1 MKKDKKPF
9 NAKLFYRRTYLIIY
23 DIISVIFSSYIAVSG
38 YGAGAFPDTDQSI
51 FTGEYSTDFADL
63 LYLQALS

>member
-23 DIISVIFSSYIAVSG
+23 DIISVIFSSYIAVLIR
-38 YGAGAFPDTDQSI
+38 YEFHLDTVPEHFLNI
-51 FTGEYSTDFADL
+51 
-63 LYLQALS
+63 

>member
-23 DIISVIFSSYIAVSG
+23 DIISVIFSSYIAVLIR
-38 YGAGAFPDTDQSI
+38 YEFHLDTVPEHFLTHSSVACSPRSEI
-51 FTGEYSTDFADL
+51 
-63 LYLQALS
+63 